1 MNIGIF
7 GTGMVGHTIGTKL
20 IQLGHKVKMG
30 SRTSNN
36 EKAAA
41 WVNLNGS
48 NASNGTFEDA
58 AAFGELLFNCT
69 AGNVSVDVLKLAG
82 LDNLKG
88 KLLIDI
94 SNPLDFSKGMPP
106 SLTIC
111 NTDSLGETI
120 QREFPYAKVV
130 KVLNTVNCKV
140 MVNPDIIP
148 GEHDLFM
155 CGNDVEAKEK
165 TKEILKTWFGWKSI
179 IDLGDITNARAT
191 EMLLPIWV
199 RLWGKLGT
207 ANFNFK
213 IVK

>member
-7 GTGMVGHTIGTKL
+7 GTGIVGNTIGTKL

-36 EKAAA
+36 EKAVA
-41 WVNLNGS
+41 WVNQNGS

-69 AGNVSVDVLKLAG
+69 AGNATIEVLKLAG
-82 LDNLKG
+82 SKNLKG
-88 KLLIDI
+88 KILIDI

-120 QREFPYAKVV
+120 QREFPNAKVV

-140 MVNPDIIP
+140 MVNPDIIT

-155 CGNDVEAKEK
+155 CGNDDEAKEK
-165 TKEILKTWFGWKSI
+165 TIEILKTWFGWKSI

-199 RLWGKLGT
+199 RLWGKFGT